1 MLKPLL
7 LIPLKTLCVASH
19 NCFKWNKQHLHIK
32 TFYGTSQ
39 NAVYTQIWIAVCDY
53 LLLIITE
60 EIWSCSKSSFHLE
73 LNRTGGLQKI

>member
-1 MLKPLL
+1 M
-7 LIPLKTLCVASH
+7 
-19 NCFKWNKQHLHIK
+19 HIK

-73 LNRTGGLQKI
+73 LNRTGALQKI